1 MSVSSSGAC
10 RGRSRGRGRGSIA
23 VVPVVLS
30 ALVVMATGC
39 QRSEPGVGP
48 DERHTASAEPGGP
61 GMLLGAGD
69 LGSNWHED
77 DVRTGL
83 PPWPWEQNDCPDY
96 QSSDYAAKS
105 HRLAAS
111 ERYYRPSDG
120 SSLAHHVVETYE
132 AGWAERNVD
141 DVRRVLQR
149 CASYLV
155 QGARVS
161 FEVVDPR
168 YLGDAGILIRG
179 RIERAGM
186 PNTVTYVV
194 MLRRGET
201 VSTVRVPEMGSQAAL
216 DSIAAKAVARLG

>member
-1 MSVSSSGAC
+1 MSVPSSGAC
-10 RGRSRGRGRGSIA
+10 RGRSRGSIA

-30 ALVVMATGC
+30 ALMVMATGC
-39 QRSEPGVGP
+39 HRSEPGVGT
-48 DERHTASAEPGGP
+48 EKRHTTSVEPGGP

-69 LGSNWHED
+69 LGANWHGG
-77 DVRTGL
+77 DVRTEL
-83 PPWPWEQNDCPDY
+83 PPWPWEQNDCPAY

-132 AGWAERNVD
+132 PGWAERNVD

-168 YLGDAGILIRG
+168 YLGDAGILVRG
-179 RIERAGM
+179 RIGRDDRPA
-186 PNTVTYVV
+186 TVTYVV
-194 MLRRGET
+194 ILRRGET
-201 VSTVRVPEMGSQAAL
+201 VSTVRVPELGSQAAL